1 MPIYQNPLQP
11 CVRFVSEWRF
21 YEECLSPLLR
31 FFNQSSLRSR
41 GYPCWCHTSESEQ
54 SVLTD
59 SERCL
64 TVRCQ
69 FPLKKQ
75 IEWQFGFI
83 SSNVLYIFEQ
93 HLQLKFLR
101 ESDKSFA
108 QCERSYDTFYDT
120 QKHACPS
127 PAFSTMHSNL
137 YHTHWLIKE
146 RDPSMQGLSVQ
157 SSYLLC

>member
-11 CVRFVSEWRF
+11 CVRFVREWRF
-21 YEECLSPLLR
+21 YEECLSALLR
-31 FFNQSSLRSR
+31 IFNQTSLRSR

-59 SERCL
+59 SERSL
-64 TVRCQ
+64 TVKCQ

-83 SSNVLYIFEQ
+83 SSNVIYIIEQ
-93 HLQLKFLR
+93 HLQLKFLH

-108 QCERSYDTFYDT
+108 QCERSYDTFCDT
-120 QKHACPS
+120 QNHAYPS
-127 PAFSTMHSNL
+127 PHSL
-137 YHTHWLIKE
+137 KCTPTSITHTG
-146 RDPSMQGLSVQ
+146 S
-157 SSYLLC
+157 